1 MNLLWQ
7 ALASEEWVCLIKA
20 LLHTLWLGGLA
31 AGGLYLAL
39 RSASDPAVRYRCC
52 VSALLGVVLGGIVVW
67 ALLQQGPVT
76 VRATNGASSTAV
88 TAPAEKP
95 AASALVNIPTSSSM
109 PMMETRPWRWTP
121 WLALVWLAG
130 ALVMVTRA
138 CSLVVKADRL
148 RRRGRPLENEALL
161 KVIEEA
167 KRKLGVVRHIQVVV
181 TEQLTSPAV
190 MGWLTPVLLLPLS
203 MVTTLS
209 MEQLQLVLLHELA
222 HIRRGDYL
230 VNLCQLFAE
239 SLLFFNPA
247 VWWISRQI
255 RQEREVCC
263 DAMAIAL
270 AGEPLQYAR
279 TLAQVAG
286 ATLRAAP
293 AFADRDNPS
302 GLKDRI
308 QRLLVPGYR
317 PALRLTWCALLA
329 ALFVGG
335 GLLFL
340 SAIGARVAV
349 AAILTPQQR
358 IKRIEKK
365 ITEWGLQPVSL
376 TNHAQITISG
386 QIRAADGSP
395 VPEWI
400 DFLARSSLGNST
412 SVSAQSARNG
422 FFSNSI
428 QAGTVYI
435 GAEVTNF
442 APVSIGPLDGFTTNR
457 LENLQI
463 TLNRGFD
470 VPLQVMDADTGK
482 GLADV
487 KISTVFL
494 IPNSSFQ
501 PHERKSGP
509 DGMVTLPHCAD
520 LPMRVTMSE
529 PGYEIIVK
537 EFEHVRAGEPLRLE
551 LRRGVPVSGAV
562 LDKIT
567 GQPIAGA
574 ELHLLYQYGGEGL
587 GGWENAWPLGK
598 TDSRGTFSVDQL
610 QRGMRYYVGVSAP
623 GHESVV
629 LENVASGQS
638 NLVVRLGPEL
648 VIQGQVVGDLSR
660 LPQIDNHRVLSHQI
674 EEKYDNHGYSRS
686 EWVPLHTEAGVTRF
700 QFTNRIAG
708 LVRLGLGNQT
718 VERNVDGPVADWV
731 IDLDQLKTKIETDF
745 PKREVIFRFSSPSG
759 PPKSGTVQVQ
769 IPDNLDIKNLMAH
782 YEEVEIK
789 NGEAHAEIAI
799 GGSTSVETKHL
810 VGYWFD
816 RFGNN
821 GGLLSI
827 AVTNGTGPEVIDI
840 RLEPAGAIYAQ
851 ARNADGTPAGGL
863 FFGVK
868 ELKRAPGLSAN
879 GILENG
885 DGFSG
890 DGPRRWVSGPLPL
903 GGTYQINAWRGN
915 TFCFSHPITL
925 TEANPDAEV
934 DLQLAAGKTF
944 DGVALDADGKPL
956 GDAEVKSSFREKEDN
971 TFGLKSVYTDDLGRF
986 HLEDTTPELGDYYVE
1001 IDAPNAMAEMVR
1013 LDFAGQ
1019 PQTIRLKHG
1028 RTLGG
1033 QVVQAG
1039 TGYPLPKTDV
1049 RTANFENKNVTM
1061 LTTQTDAHG
1070 RFEFNTLGEGNYS
1083 FYFTDGAMLSNET
1096 FHADGNTN
1104 LVLPVK
1110 LYAWSKMQPKAP

>member
-1 MNLLWQ
+1 
-7 ALASEEWVCLIKA
+7 
-20 LLHTLWLGGLA
+20 
-31 AGGLYLAL
+31 
-39 RSASDPAVRYRCC
+39 
-52 VSALLGVVLGGIVVW
+52 
-67 ALLQQGPVT
+67 
-76 VRATNGASSTAV
+76 
-88 TAPAEKP
+88 
-95 AASALVNIPTSSSM
+95 
-109 PMMETRPWRWTP
+109 
-121 WLALVWLAG
+121 
-130 ALVMVTRA
+130 MVTRA
-138 CSLVVKADRL
+138 CSLVVKADQL
-148 RRRGRPLENEALL
+148 RRRGRPLENEAIL

-167 KRKLGVVRHIQVVV
+167 KRKIGVVRQIRAVV

-230 VNLCQLFAE
+230 INLCQLFAE

-255 RQEREVCC
+255 RQEREACC

-700 QFTNRIAG
+700 QFTNRVAG
-708 LVRLGLGNQT
+708 LVKLGFYQMA
-718 VERNVDGPVADWV
+718 ERNVDGPVADWV
-731 IDLDQLKTKIETDF
+731 IDLDQVKTNDTKVL
-745 PKREVIFRFSSPSG
+745 PKREVIFRFNSPSG
-759 PPKSGTVQVQ
+759 PPKSGTVQVE
-769 IPDNLDIKNLMAH
+769 IPENQDTNQPGDHMAD
-782 YEEVEIK
+782 VEIT
-789 NGEAHAEIAI
+789 NGEARVEIAI
-799 GGSTSVETKHL
+799 GGKTTVEPEHL

-821 GGLLSI
+821 GSLLAI
-827 AVTNGTGPEVIDI
+827 QVTNGTGPEVIDI
-840 RLEPAGAIYAQ
+840 PLVQAGAIYAQ

-863 FFGVK
+863 LFGVK
-868 ELKRAPGLSAN
+868 ELKRAPGLSAIA
-879 GILENG
+879 ILDNS
-885 DGFSG
+885 DSMS
-890 DGPRRWVSGPLPL
+890 DAAPRRWVSGPLPL
-903 GGTYQINAWRGN
+903 GGTYQISGWRGN
-915 TFCFSHPITL
+915 TFCFSHPVTL
-925 TEANPDAEV
+925 TEANPDAEIE
-934 DLQLAAGKTF
+934 LQFTSGRTF

-956 GDAEVKSSFREKEDN
+956 SYAEVKPSFRITEN
-971 TFGLKSVYTDDLGRF
+971 HTFGLKSVLTDDRGQF
-986 HLEDTTPELGDYYVE
+986 HLEDTAPEVGGYYVE
-1001 IDAPNAMAEMVR
+1001 IDAPKFMAEIVR
-1013 LDFAGQ
+1013 LDFASQ
-1019 PQTIRLKHG
+1019 PQTIRLKQG

-1033 QVVQAG
+1033 RIVQVG
-1039 TGYPLPKTDV
+1039 TGYPLPKAEV
-1049 RTANFENKNVTM
+1049 RVFSDKINVPT
-1061 LTTQTDAHG
+1061 LATKTDADG
-1070 RFEFNTLGEGNYS
+1070 RFEFNTLGEGNYT
-1083 FYFTDGAMLSNET
+1083 FFVQDGAMLSNEKYR
-1096 FHADGNTN
+1096 ADGNTN
-1104 LVLPVK
+1104 LVLSVK
-1110 LYAWSKMQPKAP
+1110 LYAWSKLQPKAP